1 MMETWLRYTVLPV
14 GQGAGVLVQTWQGN
28 TQFKEDSSAKPI
40 KSALIDLGSLG
51 WRTTAG
57 AQSALFVATQL
68 KKMSQPRLD
77 AVFLSHSD
85 LDHTNLLKKVFDAFA
100 PPEAPPT
107 VGQVWFGGN
116 KADYARKSP
125 DPLALLK
132 SYGADLQQLS
142 SGASSWPRK
151 GIGPPIPLCR
161 MDDVLFW
168 LLIGN
173 TQEASDEIDDD
184 PEPDA
189 KAVDDPPRGAK
200 RPRDSDSTT
209 LNVVSLVIIT
219 TYGSAQEQKLI
230 STGDATGLTL
240 SIANREIR
248 DHRISMAPVLT
259 LSLPHHGSEASTYN
273 LRAAGHVK
281 RARPDA
287 TAEAVVREFVSHLSP
302 RSITASAGEH
312 KTYFHPASRVIADFA
327 WPTESGMY
335 EEEHLADQHFF
346 TAYYQGSELDRETTA
361 MDIDDQ
367 AVESKWPGKKGWYT
381 GRTER
386 NVFTI
391 DYASEDPR
399 GLDLPAVSY
408 AFSQAPQ
415 AKPVALFD
423 GGGLTDKDELP
434 PRAAGWGYYVSSDG
448 GKTAL
453 RRLVDIAKVKAQALA
468 ALEAVH
474 GPLPPERFV
483 FLPSAP
489 ASTAES
495 PPPPTP
501 AVVPE
506 APRTRA
512 PTGSTR
518 PPRQLP

>member
-1 MMETWLRYTVLPV
+1 MAKWLRYTVLPV
-14 GQGAGVLVQTWQGN
+14 GQGAGAFVQVWEGQHM
-28 TQFKEDSSAKPI
+28 FEDETAKPI

-51 WRTTAG
+51 WKRTAG
-57 AQSALFVATQL
+57 AASALFVAEQL
-68 KKMSQPRLD
+68 KMMSQPRLD

-100 PPEAPPT
+100 PPKAPPT

-116 KADYARKSP
+116 KADYARKNP
-125 DPLALLK
+125 DALALLK
-132 SYGADLQQLS
+132 SHGADLKQLS
-142 SGASSWPRK
+142 AGASSWPRD

-173 TQEASDEIDDD
+173 TQEAGDETDDD
-184 PEPDA
+184 AEPDA
-189 KAVDDPPRGAK
+189 QAVDDPPRGVK

-209 LNVVSLVIIT
+209 LNVVSLVIIA
-219 TYGSAQEQKLI
+219 TYGLAQQQSLV

-240 SIANREIR
+240 SIANKEIR
-248 DHRISMAPVLT
+248 DHGISMAPVLT

-281 RARPDA
+281 RGKTDA
-287 TAEAVVREFVSHLSP
+287 TAEAVVREFVKHLSP

-312 KTYFHPASRVIADFA
+312 GTYFHPACRVVADFA

-335 EEEHLADQHFF
+335 KEVDLDDQHFF
-346 TAYYQGSELDRETTA
+346 TAYYQGSDLDRETTA
-361 MDIDDQ
+361 MDIGDQ
-367 AVESKWPGKKGWYT
+367 AVESKWPGKGGWYT

-391 DYASEDPR
+391 DYAHKDPR
-399 GLDLPAVSY
+399 GSADLPAVSY
-408 AFSQAPQ
+408 ASSQAPQ
-415 AKPVALFD
+415 AGPVALFD
-423 GGGLTDKDELP
+423 GRSLTDKDKLP
-434 PRAAGWGYYVSSDG
+434 PQAAGWGYYVSSDG
-448 GKTAL
+448 GTTEL
-453 RRLVDIAKVKAQALA
+453 RRLVDVAKVKAQALA

-495 PPPPTP
+495 PPPPAP

-506 APRTRA
+506 APRSRA
-512 PTGSTR
+512 PAGSTR